1 MSPRPLFLH
10 VGASKTGTSSLQR
23 GLFGSVAEL
32 GAQGVGVPLR
42 SREEHIR
49 EVLRPLGW
57 VTASGFVEPAEPGR
71 LGRLRPRLRRA
82 AGDRL
87 LMTCEDL
94 CEADPDRIRML
105 VEALAAADIQPRV
118 ILTLRNLGSVI
129 PSEWQQFLK
138 HRMTLDYP
146 TFLERIRD
154 HQGRWA
160 RHFWQRQ
167 DAVAI
172 CRRWLDAVG
181 SERLD
186 VVVTPSR
193 SRDPEGLYRHFGDVV
208 GFDHSALSWPGRDVN
223 ASWGY
228 REAELYRRLNAS
240 LGSRLRRYERDYQR
254 AVRWPLVRGA
264 LPRGAS
270 NRIPLPPEHLPWVT
284 ETARAQVAWLRDT
297 GVRVHGDAAELVPD
311 PGSAA
316 PLPELDEAE
325 IAQAAVD
332 TLANYAVRAH
342 RSARRRRPR
351 GRGGRT
357 SRLKA

>member
-1 MSPRPLFLH
+1 MSPRPLFVH

-32 GAQGVGVPLR
+32 GTQGVGVPLT

-57 VTASGFVEPAEPGR
+57 VTASGFVDPPESGR
-71 LGRLRPRLRRA
+71 LEPLGPRVRRTA
-82 AGDRL
+82 SERL

-94 CEADPDRIRML
+94 CEADPDRITML
-105 VEALAAADIQPRV
+105 VDALAAAGTEPRV
-118 ILTLRNLGSVI
+118 ILTLRSLGSVI

-138 HRMTLDYP
+138 HRMALDYP
-146 TFLERIRD
+146 TFLQRVRD
-154 HQGRWA
+154 RKGRWA

-172 CRRWLDAVG
+172 CERWLGVVG
-181 SERLD
+181 AERLD
-186 VVVTPSR
+186 VVVTPGR
-193 SRDPEGLYRHFGDVV
+193 SRDPEGLYRLFGDVV
-208 GFDHSALSWPGRDVN
+208 GFDHAALSWPERDVN

-228 REAELYRRLNAS
+228 REAEVYRRLNSA
-240 LGSRLRRYERDYQR
+240 LGNRLGGYEREYQP

-270 NRIPLPPEHLPWVT
+270 SRIPLPPEHLPWVT
-284 ETARAQVAWLRDT
+284 ETAQAQVTWLRDA
-297 GVRVHGDAAELVPD
+297 GVRVHGDPAELVPD
-311 PGSAA
+311 VGSAA
-316 PLPELDEAE
+316 PLPVLDEAE

-332 TLANYAVRAH
+332 TLANYAVQAH
-342 RSARRRRPR
+342 RSGRRRRP
-351 GRGGRT
+351 GDGGGGKAQ
-357 SRLKA
+357 LKG